1 MLSGLSVTLDYLS
14 YLYIYKLIV
23 SDNKYGF
30 DLPAISV
37 CTERHVFFDK
47 HKVIQYFDLKQK
59 YDEWKE
65 NVSQVFQNEKLKC
78 DPILMDLSRITL
90 KESYLSSHS
99 YWPCSLLE
107 AERNHNLSEF
117 F

>member
-14 YLYIYKLIV
+14 YPYIYKLIV

-47 HKVIQYFDLKQK
+47 HKVIQYFDLQQK
-59 YDEWKE
+59 YYEWKE
-65 NVSQVFQNEKLKC
+65 NMSQIFQNEKLKC
-78 DPILMDLSRITL
+78 NDLMI
-90 KESYLSSHS
+90 YPSHS
-99 YWPCSLLE
+99 RNHNYWPCNLLE
-107 AERNHNLSEF
+107 AEQNHK
-117 F
+117 